1 MGRPRVELLLKRKS
15 AGAAPAIKTLVRYP
29 AEGGGDMSR
38 LTLSILALFIC
49 VIELACSSSTN
60 SKNSAKSADPF
71 VGFFA
76 HPSSGM
82 LELKPADGKGKYRGS
97 MWADFGPFPVELTR
111 DGNIAR
117 GTVAYGGASHPLQ
130 VESTPQGLV
139 LTAEGTRAEAPL
151 QRYDDMKAYEKW
163 FAAQGGY
170 QATIKVTTQPS
181 R

>member
-1 MGRPRVELLLKRKS
+1 MDRS
-15 AGAAPAIKTLVRYP
+15 AFS
-29 AEGGGDMSR
+29 M
-38 LTLSILALFIC
+38 LALLACFIGG
-49 VIELACSSSTN
+49 ACSSSTN
-60 SKNSAKSADPF
+60 KNGATSTDPF

-82 LELKPADGKGKYRGS
+82 LELKPARAEGKYQGS

-111 DGNIAR
+111 EGSIAR
-117 GTVAYGGASHPLQ
+117 GTVTYGGASHPLQ

-139 LTAEGTRAEAPL
+139 LTADGTRAEAPL
-151 QRYDDMKAYEKW
+151 QRYKDMKAYEKW

-170 QATIKVTTQPS
+170 QATIEVTTQPS